1 MANPEEALLLED
13 LPFSLD
19 AEQAVLGGM
28 LIDPDCI
35 PVVLEQLST
44 PQMFY
49 RKQHAGLFEV
59 FLNMSNLNKTI
70 DFITVL
76 DEVQRAGVFAD
87 AEEAKVYLAQ
97 LMEIVPSTANI
108 VDYCAI
114 IQDRYYRRRL
124 IQTSKEIESYARDRD
139 GTSAALLDLAEQR
152 IYDIRQNKDAS
163 GLQPIGDLIV
173 ETYDHLQKLTG
184 EDKELYLGLSSG
196 FSALDTMLTGLNRSD
211 LILLAARPG
220 MGKTSFALNIAV
232 NVAKKYADKSVAI
245 FNLEMSAEQLVGRI
259 LSSEAQIPSRA
270 LRTGIMEQTEWGQ
283 LAACADILSRTHI
296 YVDDTA
302 GINATEIKAKAR
314 RLPNLGLIVI
324 DYLQLMESGGR
335 AENRVQ
341 EVSKITRSLKIM
353 AKELDVPVI
362 VLSQLNRSV
371 EARTDHKPMLADLRE
386 SGSIEQDADSVIF
399 LTREGY
405 YDKECE
411 TPYLTVCTVA
421 KNRHGSTGDINLR
434 WDGEFTR
441 FSNLE
446 MELEP
451 PPF

>member
-196 FSALDTMLTGLNRSD
+196 FSALDIMLTGLNRSD

>member
-1 MANPEEALLLED
+1 MAIPEEALPLEE
-13 LPFSLD
+13 LPFSLE
-19 AEQAVLGGM
+19 AEQSVLGGM

-59 FLNMSNLNKTI
+59 FLNMANLNKTV
-70 DFITVL
+70 DFVTVL
-76 DEVQRAGVFAD
+76 DECERAGVFAD
-87 AEEAKVYLAQ
+87 EGEAKAYLAQ
-97 LMEIVPSTANI
+97 LLEIVPSTANI
-108 VDYCAI
+108 LDYCAI
-114 IQDRYYRRRL
+114 IRDRYYRRRV
-124 IQTSKEIESYARDRD
+124 IAVSKEMEGYARE
-139 GTSAALLDLAEQR
+139 GGESANALLDLAEQR
-152 IYDIRQNKDAS
+152 IYDIRQNRDAG
-163 GLQPIGDLIV
+163 GLKPIGDLIV

-184 EDKELYLGLSSG
+184 EDKEQYLGLSSG
-196 FSALDTMLTGLNRSD
+196 FGALDNMLTGLNRSD

-232 NVAKKYADKSVAI
+232 NVAKKYQDKSVAI

-259 LSSEAQIPSRA
+259 LSCEAQIPSRA
-270 LRTGIMEQTEWGQ
+270 LRTGILEQNEWGQ
-283 LAACADILSRTHI
+283 LAACADVLSRTHI

-335 AENRVQ
+335 VENRVQ

-353 AKELDVPVI
+353 AKELDVPVL
-362 VLSQLNRSV
+362 VLSQLNRAV
-371 EARTDHKPMLADLRE
+371 ESRTDHKPMLADLRE
-386 SGSIEQDADSVIF
+386 SGSIEQDADSVLF
-399 LTREGY
+399 LSREGY
-405 YDKECE
+405 YDKDCE

-421 KNRHGSTGDINLR
+421 KNRHGSTGDVNLR